1 MAANDAL
8 SFDFARE
15 RITPRWRTIDHFRR
29 SFEFPDFGFQDPRS
43 SLSARG
49 GCAGRRS
56 ILQAGEQT
64 LGIRAQWALRVQTAG
79 AFQGISR
86 ASPIAF
92 ELEGDPEIQMGFG
105 IAGFHRLRFPE
116 ELDRPVHIAPKQ
128 RVLPALDLLLGV
140 VYQIHLEHGLARKV
154 EDQRAKDASP
164 VERESLGRHHCRQGN
179 VWKELLAAELEA
191 NLGVAALVCPGN
203 ELVLQAGE
211 RGLNSV
217 RVDFNG

>member
-92 ELEGDPEIQMGFG
+92 G

-128 RVLPALDLLLGV
+128 RVLSALDLLLGV

-217 RVDFNG
+217 